1 MPLYVIER
9 EIPGA
14 GDMTDEQS
22 RQTILASLD
31 VLEEMGE
38 EIQWVQSYVVED
50 KIYCI
55 YFATDEN
62 LIREHARKLGVP
74 ANRISEVRRLVN
86 PRNPGGSTTPPCSV
100 AEFGAA

>member
-14 GDMTDEQS
+14 GDMTDAQARQS
-22 RQTILASLD
+22 IIDSLN

-74 ANRISEVRRLVN
+74 ADRISEVRRMVDPHGAKKP
-86 PRNPGGSTTPPCSV
+86 PRTV
-100 AEFGAA
+100 AEIGAA